1 MEANGKVFN
10 NGWWNCFSSMSA
22 EIAGVSSSELD
33 IIVKATLRSAGIS
46 KSELKEA
53 IRNEYFDNRV
63 LELLKV
69 YIKDEQ

>member
-10 NGWWNCFSSMSA
+10 SGWWNCFSSMSA
-22 EIAGVSSSELD
+22 RSELD
-33 IIVKATLRSAGIS
+33 IIVKATLRSAGVTE
-46 KSELKEA
+46 SELKEA

-63 LELLKV
+63 LEVLKT